1 MRHIQ
6 ISEYR
11 QDPAV
16 RELLAL
22 AADPVDEPALQ
33 ELLDDCRQLQ
43 VLAAFGADG
52 GPVALAAYRLGDE
65 YSLCIEYLAVLGT
78 HQRRGLASALVSRLQ
93 ELHGRCIW
101 ATTDADAVD
110 FYRALGFLIS
120 DSAADPRWPAA
131 RRHLCTLPYAPLL
144 GLQPT
149 SDPGY
154 EDVDGAPSRGLI
166 ELAPADPRWPGA
178 FEKIRAALSA
188 ALGSSALAI
197 EHTGSTSVPG
207 LPAKP
212 LIDVALLV
220 PDADD
225 EERYV
230 PQLRAAG
237 MVFWHREPG
246 WYKHRMF
253 KPGAGTG
260 LAAGNI
266 HVFSPG
272 SPEFLRMVLFRD
284 HLRGH
289 RADREAYAA
298 AKREAASQLAATH
311 GAQGLVMD
319 YNRIKEPF
327 ILDLH
332 RRIFGS

>member
-11 QDPAV
+11 QHPAV

-22 AADPVDEPALQ
+22 AADPVDEAALQ
-33 ELLDDCRQLQ
+33 ELLDDCERLQ
-43 VLAAFGADG
+43 VLAVFGKDG
-52 GPVALAAYRLGDE
+52 TPAALAAYRLHDE
-65 YSLCIEYLAVLGT
+65 YSLCVEY
-78 HQRRGLASALVSRLQ
+78 
-93 ELHGRCIW
+93 
-101 ATTDADAVD
+101 
-110 FYRALGFLIS
+110 
-120 DSAADPRWPAA
+120 SAADPRWPGA
-131 RRHLCTLPYAPLL
+131 RRYLCTLPHAPLL
-144 GLQPT
+144 ARQPDT
-149 SDPGY
+149 DPAY
-154 EDVDGAPSRGLI
+154 EQVDGRPSRGI
-166 ELAPADPRWPGA
+166 IDLAPADGRWPDD
-178 FEKIRAALSA
+178 FEKIRAALAA
-188 ALGSSALAI
+188 ALGARALAI

-212 LIDVALLV
+212 LIDIALLV

-260 LAAGNI
+260 LANGNI
-266 HVFSPG
+266 HVFSAG

-284 HLRGH
+284 HLRSH
-289 RADREAYAA
+289 PADRDAYAEV
-298 AKREAASQLAATH
+298 KREAAQQLAALR

-332 RRIFGS
+332 RRIFSR

>member
-11 QDPAV
+11 QHPAV

-22 AADPVDEPALQ
+22 AADPVDEAALQ
-33 ELLDDCRQLQ
+33 ELLDDCERLQ
-43 VLAAFGADG
+43 VLAAFGKDG
-52 GPVALAAYRLGDE
+52 TPAALAAYRLHDE
-65 YSLCIEYLAVLGT
+65 YSLCVEYLAVLGT
-78 HQRRGLASALVSRLQ
+78 QQHRGLASALLRRLQ
-93 ELHGRCIW
+93 ELHGRCLW
-101 ATTDADAVD
+101 ATTDDDAVD
-110 FYRALGFLIS
+110 FYRALGCVIS
-120 DSAADPRWPAA
+120 DSAADPRWPGA
-131 RRHLCTLPYAPLL
+131 RRYLCTLPHAPLL
-144 GLQPT
+144 ARQPDT
-149 SDPGY
+149 DPAY
-154 EDVDGAPSRGLI
+154 EQVDGRPSRGI
-166 ELAPADPRWPGA
+166 IDLAPADGRWPDD
-178 FEKIRAALSA
+178 FEKIRAALAA
-188 ALGSSALAI
+188 ALGARALAI

-212 LIDVALLV
+212 LIDIALLV

-260 LAAGNI
+260 LANGNI
-266 HVFSPG
+266 HVFSAG

-284 HLRGH
+284 HLRSH
-289 RADREAYAA
+289 PADRDAYAEV
-298 AKREAASQLAATH
+298 KREAAQQLAALR

-332 RRIFGS
+332 RRIFSR